1 MAPAQR
7 KPDRTRR
14 RILVVEDDP
23 DARSLLRM
31 ILELDGWLV
40 DTASDGVEAIARLSR
55 ELPDVILLD
64 LAMPRLGGWE
74 VLARRA
80 VESTWQRVPVLA
92 MSADHTQAE
101 SVLELGADAFLPKPF
116 SVDQLKGELRA
127 VLSRP
132 E

>member
-1 MAPAQR
+1 MPPAQ
-7 KPDRTRR
+7 KPVRTCH
-14 RILVVEDDP
+14 RILVVEDDA

-40 DTASDGVEAIARLSR
+40 DTASDGIEAIARLSR
-55 ELPDVILLD
+55 ELPDVVLLD
-64 LAMPRLGGWE
+64 LAMPRLGGWD

-92 MSADHTQAE
+92 MSADHMQAE
-101 SVLELGADAFLPKPF
+101 SVLELGANAFLPKPF
-116 SVDQLKGELRA
+116 TVDELKGELSA